1 MISFPNVSELREFD
15 SRRKKLVAMLAINMS
30 ILHETALSSDGRL
43 HPRVTYLR
51 DFNGTYFDP
60 VLGARLNDGLIE
72 VQVNTTAPQWR
83 VILDHELIEDSFGI
97 LIYTPCDSFLSLDP
111 DFVGDYEESEAL
123 N

>member
-30 ILHETALSSDGRL
+30 ILHETALTSDGRL

-51 DFNGTYFDP
+51 DFNGTYFYP
-60 VLGARLNDGLIE
+60 VLGARLNDGVIE
-72 VQVNTTAPQWR
+72 VQVITNAPLWHA
-83 VILDHELIEDSFGI
+83 VLDDELIEDSFGV

-111 DFVGDYEESEAL
+111 DFVGDYEKLKSS